1 MTFPKGDVRHDNVDP
16 HQRPP
21 TIASKPIT
29 RLKVKQTS
37 RGDVGHVVQ
46 KVLGYT
52 PQQLEF

>member
-37 RGDVGHVVQ
+37 RGDVGRVVQ